1 MSYRNKRVAE
11 VIKEA
16 IANIILQDLQ
26 DPNFSGVTVTQTSV
40 SPDLRNA
47 TIYLSILGDSDQ
59 QNIAL
64 GHLNRAKGRIR
75 HLLSKQVTLRYLPD
89 LKFELDTLLIKERK
103 IGEILAELH
112 RAEAAS
118 NKSNP
123 PTDESAAE
131 EGKKS

>member
-26 DPNFSGVTVTQTSV
+26 DPNFNCVTVTQASV
-40 SPDLRNA
+40 SPDLKNA
-47 TIYLSILGDSDQ
+47 TIYLSILGESDQ
-59 QNIAL
+59 QNITL

-75 HLLSKQVTLRYLPD
+75 HLLAKQVTLRYLPD
-89 LKFELDTLLIKERK
+89 LKFELDTLLLKERK

-112 RAEAAS
+112 RTETAPNE
-118 NKSNP
+118 SNP
-123 PTDESAAE
+123 PTEESAE
-131 EGKKS
+131 EEEKKS